1 MYVHV
6 LLCVYACH
14 MYMEIRSVLPRS
26 DSRSSGGLSVPERA
40 EALCETLHADYV
52 HSIAHSKKELK
63 IVGHCNFVKR
73 CLYILYIHVFAGS
86 C

>member
-1 MYVHV
+1 
-6 LLCVYACH
+6 

-40 EALCETLHADYV
+40 EALCMFISADYV
-52 HSIAHSKKELK
+52 HSIAYSKKCSKE
-63 IVGHCNFVKR
+63 IVLAHGH
-73 CLYILYIHVFAGS
+73 LILY